1 MTSALVLALVAAGF
15 VADADTPPWIRSS
28 TIDGE
33 RTSLQIASR
42 RYVGPEDSMLPDVW
56 LVGVTHIGMQEYY
69 RDLSALLQEC
79 DLVLYESVMPEG
91 ARSPGGEDDRQRA
104 ASTQA
109 ALDLL
114 AQSATR
120 CLQAGQPVPTD
131 VDALRAGVGTIDLRL
146 PGWVSNASVDAW
158 GRPVRF
164 EHDEAGASLRISS
177 MGPDGEAGTADDLS
191 STLDVDVESA
201 AVVEGNV
208 NLQAMLAESLGL
220 RYQLDTMPYDDTRWR
235 VSDMSVEAVG
245 ASFAAKGMRFDELGD
260 MLAGSSLPA
269 QLIRAI
275 LALIPLGDA
284 LTGGSVSDGIQVVLI
299 ELLGTPG
306 LLNLTEQQY
315 GDGFNEVIIVERN
328 TVPLED
334 LDRIIAEEPDIRH
347 VAVLY
352 GAAHMPDLA
361 ARLEAA
367 SHGYVVAETRWDDAM
382 TVDMHETNLSPADFK
397 SIRRSIR
404 LSLASL
410 KRQARKAREAE
421 AAPSSD

>member
-1 MTSALVLALVAAGF
+1 MTQALLLALLATGFAAD
-15 VADADTPPWIRSS
+15 VETAPWIRSA
-28 TIDGE
+28 TTEGD
-33 RTSLQIASR
+33 RTALQIASR
-42 RYVGPEDSMLPDVW
+42 RYVGPEESTLPEVW

-69 RDLSALLQEC
+69 RDLSTLLGQC

-91 ARSPGGEDDRQRA
+91 ARSPGGADDQQRA
-104 ASTQA
+104 SSTQA

-114 AQSATR
+114 SQSATR

-131 VDALRAGVGTIDLRL
+131 IESLRSGVGAIDLRL
-146 PGWVSNASVDAW
+146 PGWVSNAAVDAW
-158 GRPVRF
+158 GRPVHF
-164 EHDEAGASLRISS
+164 EHDEVAGSLRISS
-177 MGPDGEAGTADDLS
+177 VGADGEVGTDDDLA
-191 STLDVDVESA
+191 STLDVNVESA

-208 NLQAMLAESLGL
+208 NLQSMLAQSLGL
-220 RYQLDTMPYDDTRWR
+220 RYQLDSMPYDDLRWR
-235 VSDMSVEAVG
+235 VSDMSVESVE

-284 LTGGSVSDGIQVVLI
+284 LTGGSVSDAVQVVLI

-334 LDRIIAEEPDIRH
+334 LERIITEEPGVRH

-361 ARLEAA
+361 TRLEATP
-367 SHGYVVAETRWDDAM
+367 HGYVVAETRWDDAM
-382 TVDMHETNLSPADFK
+382 AVDMRETNLSPDDFK

-410 KRQARKAREAE
+410 KRQARKAREA
-421 AAPSSD
+421 ASSSD